1 MRLTPLRA
9 RSGSRSPATFRRP
22 GPTGSRCCAR
32 ARSSRRASRPRW
44 ATTGS
49 TRSGSTTRSAKA
61 STVQLLPE
69 PVRVETAA
77 KVASALDEARAAIG
91 DSQRLAYDVL
101 AELRDVV
108 DLIAASI
115 TDSPDAALFL
125 GDLAG
130 ADQYTHR
137 HSVNV
142 TALGLLLGRA
152 YWRTEGWVDFQG
164 RRRWDRIDERLA
176 KLGMGLLLHD
186 IGKMVVPSEVLNKPG
201 KLAEDEWA
209 LMKTHPEAGVA
220 LLDSATISPLVRS
233 VVRDHHERWDGSG
246 YPRGIAGD
254 RIGEF
259 PRLAALADVYDA
271 ITSQRPYAPAAP
283 AHVGVR
289 VIADGLGQAFDP
301 AMVGIFRE
309 HRDAVPGRHR
319 DHAARRAPR
328 RRRRGRRRAPVRAA
342 RASRRRR
349 APRRPGRRRRGRRAP
364 SAPATAA
371 AARTPRGG

>member
-1 MRLTPLRA
+1 MRLTPLSRA
-9 RSGSRSPATFRRP
+9 CGLTLARDLP
-22 GPTGSRCCAR
+22 PTGPNRIPLLREGTEITPRFQR
-32 ARSSRRASRPRW
+32 ALEEHGIHALWVEDGASEGIEP
-44 ATTGS
+44 
-49 TRSGSTTRSAKA
+49 
-61 STVQLLPE
+61 VDLLPE

-77 KVASALDEARAAIG
+77 KVASALDEARTAIG
-91 DSQRLAYDVL
+91 DSQRLAHDVL
-101 AELRDVV
+101 AELQDVV

-115 TDSPDAALFL
+115 TESPDAALFL

-152 YWRTEGWVDFQG
+152 YWRTEGWIDYRGQ
-164 RRRWDRIDERLA
+164 RRRDRIDERLA

-186 IGKMVVPSEVLNKPG
+186 IGKMVVPTEVLNKPG
-201 KLAEDEWA
+201 KLDPDEWE
-209 LMKTHPEAGVA
+209 LMQTHPDAGVA

-233 VVRDHHERWDGSG
+233 VVRDHHERYDGSG

-271 ITSQRPYAPAAP
+271 ITSQRPYAAAAP

-289 VIADGLGQAFDP
+289 VISEGEGRAFDP
-301 AMVGIFRE
+301 GMVRVFRRVVMPYPVGTE
-309 HRDAVPGRHR
+309 VCLPDGRLGVV
-319 DHAARRAPR
+319 AAADPDRPH
-328 RRRRGRRRAPVRAA
+328 APVVRVDGTDV
-342 RASRRRR
+342 RVDLED
-349 APRRPGRRRRGRRAP
+349 
-364 SAPATAA
+364 AA
-371 AARTPRGG
+371 AA

>member
-1 MRLTPLRA
+1 M
-9 RSGSRSPATFRRP
+9 
-22 GPTGSRCCAR
+22 
-32 ARSSRRASRPRW
+32 
-44 ATTGS
+44 
-49 TRSGSTTRSAKA
+49 
-61 STVQLLPE
+61 
-69 PVRVETAA
+69 
-77 KVASALDEARAAIG
+77 
-91 DSQRLAYDVL
+91 L

-152 YWRTEGWVDFQG
+152 YWRTEGWIDFQG

-201 KLAEDEWA
+201 KLEADEWA

-271 ITSQRPYAPAAP
+271 ITSQRPYAAAAP
-283 AHVGVR
+283 PHVGVR
-289 VIADGLGQAFDP
+289 VITTGTARPSIPRWSASSAASSCRSRSGTEVTLPDGRIGVVAAADAERPL
-301 AMVGIFRE
+301 
-309 HRDAVPGRHR
+309 
-319 DHAARRAPR
+319 
-328 RRRRGRRRAPVRAA
+328 RAA
-342 RASRRRR
+342 GAGRRRR
-349 APRRPGRRRRGRRAP
+349 APRRHGRSDRRRGRGRLADV
-364 SAPATAA
+364 
-371 AARTPRGG
+371 PREVVSG